1 MEKEVVIS
9 SAADLLGGKSH
20 GDKDL
25 RRTMH
30 TNGIITDMMGGL
42 LGRNSA
48 TTQLPCS
55 PLVRPWLT
63 RSRYMGIMDNRLAF
77 TGNVV
82 CVTYIQ
88 FLLVCVCVCQDNIFC
103 LTITKALPLKGDTE
117 NWDVQLWLQT
127 LWGVTKKDCEACIEI
142 WKTPW
147 CHPGGKVFGEASVQH
162 CL

>member
-20 GDKDL
+20 GDADL

-63 RSRYMGIMDNRLAF
+63 RSRYMGIMDNTLPF

-82 CVTYIQ
+82 CVTWYYFWHDTIPS
-88 FLLVCVCVCQDNIFC
+88 CVCARQDNIFC

-117 NWDVQLWLQT
+117 N
-127 LWGVTKKDCEACIEI
+127 
-142 WKTPW
+142 
-147 CHPGGKVFGEASVQH
+147 
-162 CL
+162 

>member
-9 SAADLLGGKSH
+9 STADLLGGKSH
-20 GDKDL
+20 SDTDL

-42 LGRNSA
+42 LGKNSA

-63 RSRYMGIMDNRLAF
+63 CSRYMGIMDNRLPF

-82 CVTYIQ
+82 CVLGIISGMIR
-88 FLLVCVCVCQDNIFC
+88 FPLVCQDTIFC
-103 LTITKALPLKGDTE
+103 LTITKVLPLKGDTE
-117 NWDVQLWLQT
+117 N
-127 LWGVTKKDCEACIEI
+127 
-142 WKTPW
+142 
-147 CHPGGKVFGEASVQH
+147 
-162 CL
+162 